1 MFKLNFIDMN
11 RSWQYLLFFLLIS
24 FSLQSQEK
32 IKGSRNVVNEE
43 RSLEDFHSVEIEG
56 EFEATIRKG
65 PRSSVEVE
73 ADDNLHSII
82 ETEVV
87 DGILHIRPLQEIRRS
102 RSLELLIELPGEFRQ
117 AIIKDK
123 VVLET
128 DGEISAEDFE
138 LVTRDNSRAYITI
151 TADTMRLVNDD
162 KSKIELNLTAK
173 NAYFQLNGDS
183 DLKALVNSPVFKVD
197 LYEKASARIEGD
209 IEEFQLRSEH
219 SSKFEGRNLT
229 AKKAE
234 VLAEG
239 RSDLQVNVVDTLRF
253 SGRDHS
259 RTGIYNSPEIEVIEF
274 AGEAVMEKKEF

>member
-102 RSLELLIELPGEFRQ
+102 RSQDLLIELPGEFRQ

-162 KSKIELNLTAK
+162 KSKIELNLTSK

-183 DLKALVNSPVFKVD
+183 DLKALVNSQVFKVD